1 MSDLVGNRNC
11 WFLLKIFTLY
21 NLEKICILHGHVF
34 VMVII
39 SYTITKTCPCNI
51 QRIFF
56 CCKNENSQCTNFEIF
71 LIFAQ
76 NIDCGYTLG
85 PPRRG
90 GSNEFLKSL
99 FRSTKFHIMIT
110 FLIKCKSVKISST
123 SSFLCPQF
131 RKKLRGHIGFGLS
144 VQCSG
149 VVCSGVQSV
158 TL

>member
-1 MSDLVGNRNC
+1 MYAWEKSKNPHRRKQRSLSPLDTISWSLLSCTVWFVSDLVGNPNC

-39 SYTITKTCPCNI
+39 SHTVTKTCPCNI

-56 CCKNENSQCTNFEIF
+56 CCKNENSQCTNFDIF

-90 GSNEFLKSL
+90 GSNEYLKSL

-110 FLIKCKSVKISST
+110 FLI
-123 SSFLCPQF
+123 
-131 RKKLRGHIGFGLS
+131 
-144 VQCSG
+144 
-149 VVCSGVQSV
+149 
-158 TL
+158 